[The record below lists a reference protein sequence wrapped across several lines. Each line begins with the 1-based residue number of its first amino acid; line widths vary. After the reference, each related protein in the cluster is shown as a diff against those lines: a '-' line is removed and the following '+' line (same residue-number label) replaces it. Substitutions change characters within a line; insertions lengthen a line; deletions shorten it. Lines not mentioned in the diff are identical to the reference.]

1 MIWSWQA
8 RRLVL
13 VALLCFSAAV
23 QADSPDFRV
32 DRVSSELRNGVY
44 YLDADFSFKL
54 GDEMREALRNGV
66 QLVLAVDFTVTRP
79 RRFWLDEYVAG
90 LKQRYSLRFHA
101 LTRQYLVQNMN
112 TGIQKSYHNL
122 VSALDAL
129 RVLRNLPAL
138 DAGILQQGVQYDTQ
152 LRVYLDIDALPVA
165 LKVRAYTKKGWNV
178 SSKWVKWHIP

>member
-1 MIWSWQA
+1 M
-8 RRLVL
+8 RRQQYTQSLIFL
-13 VALLCFSAAV
+13 TLLFLASALR
-23 QADSPDFRV
+23 ADTPDFRV
-32 DRVSSELRNGVY
+32 DRLSSEQRDGVY
-44 YLDADFSFKL
+44 YLDADFSLKL
-54 GDEMREALRNGV
+54 GDEMRAALRNGV
-66 QLVLAVDFTVTRP
+66 QLVLAIDFNVTRS

-129 RVLRNLPAL
+129 RTLRNLPVL
-138 DAGILQQGVQYDTQ
+138 DAGILQQGVQYDAR

-165 LKVRAYTKKGWNV
+165 LKVRAYTKKGWSV
-178 SSKWVKWHIP
+178 SSEWVSWQIP